1 MKMLKVSRGALFLCD
16 TCYHII
22 EESGQIE
29 DGRASSDEVIDEI
42 CPNCEDTNKPLLDDL
57 LGSEE

>member
-1 MKMLKVSRGALFLCD
+1 MLKVSRGSLFICE

-29 DGRASSDEVIDEI
+29 GDRATSEL
-42 CPNCEDTNKPLLDDL
+42 CPNCEDQNKPLLDDL